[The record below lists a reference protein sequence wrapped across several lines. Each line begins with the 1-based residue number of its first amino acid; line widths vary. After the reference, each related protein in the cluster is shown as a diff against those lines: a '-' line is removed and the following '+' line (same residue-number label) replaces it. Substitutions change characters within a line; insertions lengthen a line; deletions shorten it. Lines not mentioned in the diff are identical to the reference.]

1 MDRPRRS
8 RRIQFEEVM
17 QRVMANEEEEEDN
30 NEASEDE
37 RKEILYV

>member
-17 QRVMANEEEEEDN
+17 QRVMANEEEEDN